1 MSNKIEIGVL
11 DISIKNGEVE
21 IFDGNQWVGIGIE
34 LDEWPSVKEA
44 VDKLIADNQKTQEK
58 RQPIKEQTLD
68 EFNNAR
74 SVAYGIYI
82 KTEPLTDK

>member
-1 MSNKIEIGVL
+1 MSNKINIGVL

-34 LDEWPSVKEA
+34 LDEWSLVKEA

-68 EFNNAR
+68 EFNNAQQ
-74 SVAYGIYI
+74 VAYGVYI
-82 KTEPLTDK
+82 KPCSAN